1 MNRPHD
7 ESLQG
12 EDGSTARPSGE
23 LAKDVSPGTERAYDQ
38 TCASYHSIDDF
49 RAKLLGF
56 LPIASSG
63 GLFLVVQATE
73 SSSSGVLVAAGVFG
87 FVVTL
92 GLLAYEIFGIKR
104 CHYLIEFGRRLE
116 LDMHL
121 QHGQFQRRPR
131 EVVPT
136 IGRWKLPIG
145 IDEPLAT
152 AFIYP
157 AVLAGWVFVVIQV
170 DSPIWAAIGAFTV
183 FLAGFV
189 LIVQWDSRLRRE
201 ALGWRR
207 DVGAN
212 APPRS
217 EPSLR

>member
-1 MNRPHD
+1 MNRPRG
-7 ESLQG
+7 ESLPG
-12 EDGSTARPSGE
+12 EDELTADPSGE
-23 LAKDVSPGTERAYDQ
+23 LVKRVSPATERAYDQ

-116 LDMHL
+116 LDMYL
-121 QHGQFQRRPR
+121 QDGQFQRRPH
-131 EVVPT
+131 EVVPAF
-136 IGRWKLPIG
+136 GHWKLPVG

-152 AFIYP
+152 ALIYP
-157 AVLAGWVFVVIQV
+157 AVLAGWAFVAIQV
-170 DSPIWAAIGAFTV
+170 GSPIWAAVGALTV
-183 FLAGFV
+183 FLVGFV
-189 LIVQWDSRLRRE
+189 LIVQWDSRLRQE
-201 ALGWRR
+201 ANDWRSEVR
-207 DVGAN
+207 AKSS
-212 APPRS
+212 PRS
-217 EPSLR
+217 EPSLS